1 MATKFSL
8 IIPTRDRCQRILA
21 LLESIKQLHD
31 FARIDP
37 EVIVGDNGSQDDT
50 WPTLQEMTK
59 NFPLPLR
66 LLQVKSLGK
75 SHVLNEAIGLA
86 AGDILAFL
94 DDDVI
99 VDHGWLKAL
108 EVFFR
113 DSKYQAGQGRI
124 GLCPPEGDDPEI
136 KRLVRRYRTIP
147 KLDYNQ
153 DIATTHSLNGANCFV
168 RRDILI
174 RIGGFDERL
183 GPGASGTSED
193 VDLAR
198 RLIQGGLRIGYAR
211 ECVVY
216 HHVNRD
222 RLTDEYFEQLHRR
235 QGGSRLLIK
244 NRSYLPIVYDLVRAT
259 FQYFIY
265 RMFGSE
271 RRRYRSK
278 GRIYHYLGMIAAKR
292 NGGVAPSANVVAA
305 ERRGL
310 FQ

>member
-8 IIPTRDRCQRILA
+8 IIPTRDRRQLVLA
-21 LLESIKQLHD
+21 LLESVKQLHD
-31 FARIDP
+31 FARIEP

-50 WPTLQEMTK
+50 WACLEEITK
-59 NFPLPLR
+59 KFPVPLR
-66 LLQVKSLGK
+66 LLEVALPGK
-75 SHVLNEAIGLA
+75 CRVLNEAIALA
-86 AGDILAFL
+86 TGDVLAFL

-99 VDHGWLKAL
+99 VNRDWLKSL
-108 EVFFR
+108 EAFFR
-113 DSKYQAGQGRI
+113 DSRCQAGQGRI
-124 GLCPPEGDDPEI
+124 GLSSPEADDPEI
-136 KRLVRRYRTIP
+136 QRLVQRYRTIP
-147 KLDYNQ
+147 QLDYNQ
-153 DIATTHSLNGANCFV
+153 DIDTVHSLNGANCFV
-168 RRDILI
+168 RRELFN

-198 RLIQGGLRIGYAR
+198 RLIRAGVRIGYAR
-211 ECVVY
+211 DCLVY
-216 HHVNRD
+216 HQVDRH
-222 RLTDEYFEQLHRR
+222 RLTDGYFEQIHRR
-235 QGGSRLLIK
+235 QGASRLLIK
-244 NRSYLPIVYDLVRAT
+244 NRSYLPIVYDLGRAT
-259 FQYFIY
+259 IKYFIC

-292 NGGVAPSANVVAA
+292 NGGVAPSANLGAA